1 MTTISSEKSSVSGPD
16 DTNPQAM
23 NTSSDKLQPSRS
35 RLSFLT
41 AKLFLSIV
49 ASAMGSFMFGYG
61 SGVINSPQGL
71 VKDFINATVL
81 DRNGEPSKLSHLNN
95 YWSLIVAIFAVGGM
109 IGGLSGGVWADF
121 FGRKRGIMLNCPI
134 GVLGSVLIVLSK
146 TCKSFEM
153 IIIGRLVLGVNCGLT
168 TVLTPMYLSEIAP
181 ANIRGA
187 LGVVHQLSITLGVLI
202 SQVLGFPE
210 LMGTESS
217 WPILLGLTFIP
228 AAIQLPLLI
237 FCPESPRFLLISR
250 NEETRSREVLMEL
263 RGNFDVELDI
273 EDMKH
278 EQRMC
283 ESEPKISIWELMF
296 KSELRRPLVI
306 GMVMQLSQ
314 QCSGILAVLYYSHS
328 LFTMTGMSDNTAN
341 HADSSIGA
349 VLVVMTFIS
358 IPLMEST
365 GRRALHL
372 IGLMGMFILSIFLN
386 ISLVLSDTYDAM
398 QVVSIVIVILFVG
411 FFSIGPGSIPWL
423 IVAELFSQGARSS
436 AMSVCV
442 MINWLSNFLN
452 AFTFPYVEKGLKHLS
467 FLPFTILLL
476 LFWIF
481 TYMFLPETKDKTFQ
495 QISEIFSQKTLSS
508 QSKSNGVAKENSHL
522 VGFRNM

>member
-153 IIIGRLVLGVNCGLT
+153 IIIGRLVLGLNCGLT

-306 GMVMQLSQ
+306 GVVMQLSQ
-314 QCSGILAVLYYSHS
+314 QCSGILA
-328 LFTMTGMSDNTAN
+328 
-341 HADSSIGA
+341 
-349 VLVVMTFIS
+349 
-358 IPLMEST
+358 
-365 GRRALHL
+365 
-372 IGLMGMFILSIFLN
+372 
-386 ISLVLSDTYDAM
+386 DTYDAM